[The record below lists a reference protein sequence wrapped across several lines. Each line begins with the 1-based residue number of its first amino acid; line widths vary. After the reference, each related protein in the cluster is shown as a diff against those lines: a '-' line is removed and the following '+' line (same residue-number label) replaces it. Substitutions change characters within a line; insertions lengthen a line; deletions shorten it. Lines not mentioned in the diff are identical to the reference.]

1 METKK
6 CPKCGAEIPVEMS
19 FCLHCMERTDGVLEI
34 KKKTVP
40 NRKFIAVSASAFAVM
55 VIVIIILIFL
65 LAGKNNHKN
74 EESQIPLETTVTTTE
89 SVSSE
94 TTVTTSAES
103 VRTELH
109 QTTTSAT
116 AKQTTNTS
124 KSDNST
130 NSTYDNNAEDDP
142 IEENEDN
149 ESGDQPQDITPE
161 QSPEHGNIPQIDT
174 QTENTVTPPEIN
186 FEERFTERLNGW
198 GASHVLTDTLSFSY
212 AQSHAERKAN
222 QLVSVGI
229 DFCTRK
235 HLICVDIAE
244 FGLPDNI

>member
-1 METKK
+1 M
-6 CPKCGAEIPVEMS
+6 PQCGAEIPVEMS

-130 NSTYDNNAEDDP
+130 NSTYDN
-142 IEENEDN
+142 

-244 FGLPDNI
+244 FGLTDNI